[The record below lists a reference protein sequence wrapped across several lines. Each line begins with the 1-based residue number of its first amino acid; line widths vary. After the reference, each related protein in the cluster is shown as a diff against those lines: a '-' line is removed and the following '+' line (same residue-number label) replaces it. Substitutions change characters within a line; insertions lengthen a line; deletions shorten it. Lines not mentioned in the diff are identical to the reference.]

1 MSIRKSFSRPI
12 LFIAFI
18 PFVLWLSLFWRIFL
32 YSFFDETKQKDTIVV
47 LGDSIEDGHLSYAYQ
62 AQLDHAAELFKQGYA
77 PLIILMGGT
86 EKEKKEINSDIGA
99 KYLREAGIADKSII
113 FAPYGRDMFN
123 TIQWADYEV
132 RQYTEDGIGSSLF
145 VGNDYHNYR
154 IETTARDIG
163 MITNLSPVKS
173 KFLFSRFYHVFIE
186 SFSYIAYLIAEVS

>member
-1 MSIRKSFSRPI
+1 
-12 LFIAFI
+12 
-18 PFVLWLSLFWRIFL
+18 
-32 YSFFDETKQKDTIVV
+32 
-47 LGDSIEDGHLSYAYQ
+47 
-62 AQLDHAAELFKQGYA
+62 
-77 PLIILMGGT
+77 MGGK
-86 EKEKKEINSDIGA
+86 EKKKKEINSDIGA

-173 KFLFSRFYHVFIE
+173 KFLFSRFYHVLGLSPIKSPQATEKAAVRPPNCVHF
-186 SFSYIAYLIAEVS
+186 AVAKRLILC